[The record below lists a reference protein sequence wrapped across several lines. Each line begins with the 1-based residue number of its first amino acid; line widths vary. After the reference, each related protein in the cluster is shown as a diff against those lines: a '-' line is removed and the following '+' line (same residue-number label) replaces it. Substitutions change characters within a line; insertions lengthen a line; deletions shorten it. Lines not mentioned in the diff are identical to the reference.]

1 MILTDNIEKRQQ
13 LAEEV
18 SVGPEVVVLQ
28 VGVQVVQEEFLLL
41 PLLNL
46 GDDAQVQ
53 VHDESLDLSGL
64 PVLPKPPRD
73 VEEDGLKM

>member
-1 MILTDNIEKRQQ
+1 M
-13 LAEEV
+13 
-18 SVGPEVVVLQ
+18 VLQ